1 MAAGTHAYVEDTRNE
16 SVLIYLNGELVERS
30 QAKVSVFDSGF
41 LMGDGVWEGLRVY
54 GGRVAFL
61 KEHLNRLFE
70 GATALDLDIGM
81 TREQLTQ
88 ALYKTLE
95 ANQMVDDVHIRLMVT
110 RGLKA
115 TPFQGPSVNIGKAT
129 VVPSHQG

>member
-1 MAAGTHAYVEDTRNE
+1 MVAGTHAYVEDTRNE

-61 KEHLNRLFE
+61 NEHLNRLFE
-70 GATALDLDIGM
+70 GAKALDLDIGM
-81 TREQLTQ
+81 NREQLRA

-95 ANQMVDDVHIRLMVT
+95 ANKCQLVSWL
-110 RGLKA
+110 
-115 TPFQGPSVNIGKAT
+115 
-129 VVPSHQG
+129 